1 MNAARGT
8 ATVNGCE
15 VAPISQPPARQ
26 QRRRPAEERVRYR
39 RFPQTKRLLPAVRP
53 NPLTRQGSW
62 KHRASRASPYHQG
75 PRNRQNR
82 RGPRNR
88 PALQNQGQHPR
99 RRISRSQRACAGQA
113 PHPLAQQRHR
123 QRGQKAPRKQQNH
136 RNPKPQQPCLAQ
148 IRHLKSQQARCPPT
162 HHPTPRQ
169 SRCSPPGPPQE
180 ELQRPWRGRTG
191 SCPSPAPPSARR
203 PSRRSSSRRNHTTPP
218 R

>member
-26 QRRRPAEERVRYR
+26 RRRRPAEERVRYR

-53 NPLTRQGSW
+53 NPLARQGSW
-62 KHRASRASPYHQG
+62 KHRASRASPYHQD
-75 PRNRQNR
+75 
-82 RGPRNR
+82 PRNR
-88 PALQNQGQHPR
+88 PNLQNQGQHPR
-99 RRISRSQRACAGQA
+99 RRISRSRRACAGQA

-123 QRGQKAPRKQQNH
+123 QRGQKTPRKQQNH
-136 RNPKPQQPCLAQ
+136 RSSKPQQPRLTQ
-148 IRHLKSQQARCPPT
+148 IRHLKSQQTRCPPT

-169 SRCSPPGPPQE
+169 HRRSPPRHPQV
-180 ELQRPWRGRTG
+180 ELRRPWRCRTG